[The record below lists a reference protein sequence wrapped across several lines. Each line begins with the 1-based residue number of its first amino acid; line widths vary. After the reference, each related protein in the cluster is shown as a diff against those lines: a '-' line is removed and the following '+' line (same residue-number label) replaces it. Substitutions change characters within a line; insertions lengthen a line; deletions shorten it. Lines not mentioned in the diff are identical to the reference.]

1 LLPLFENARRAAPF
15 LKTCELRLTLAA
27 AETGTA
33 KIVPIFAITYYV
45 VVTPLLRPSPD
56 NRPRW
61 DSDIGVSGKRG
72 SPAMWVP
79 TREEAVAIYARFCQS
94 HYGVNAREKVTSR
107 ATQLGRQGDSD
118 GERIWREVAQEIEK
132 TKPESLPL
140 SWSPQA

>member
-1 LLPLFENARRAAPF
+1 
-15 LKTCELRLTLAA
+15 
-27 AETGTA
+27 
-33 KIVPIFAITYYV
+33 YYV
-45 VVTPLLRPSPD
+45 VVTPLLRASPD

-79 TREEAVAIYARFCQS
+79 TREEAVAIYARFCRS

>member
-1 LLPLFENARRAAPF
+1 
-15 LKTCELRLTLAA
+15 
-27 AETGTA
+27 
-33 KIVPIFAITYYV
+33 
-45 VVTPLLRPSPD
+45 
-56 NRPRW
+56 
-61 DSDIGVSGKRG
+61 
-72 SPAMWVP
+72 MWVP
-79 TREEAVAIYARFCQS
+79 TREEAVAIYARFCLS

>member
-1 LLPLFENARRAAPF
+1 
-15 LKTCELRLTLAA
+15 
-27 AETGTA
+27 
-33 KIVPIFAITYYV
+33 
-45 VVTPLLRPSPD
+45 
-56 NRPRW
+56 
-61 DSDIGVSGKRG
+61 
-72 SPAMWVP
+72 MWVP

-118 GERIWREVAQEIEK
+118 IGREVAQEIEK

>member
-1 LLPLFENARRAAPF
+1 
-15 LKTCELRLTLAA
+15 
-27 AETGTA
+27 
-33 KIVPIFAITYYV
+33 
-45 VVTPLLRPSPD
+45 
-56 NRPRW
+56 
-61 DSDIGVSGKRG
+61 
-72 SPAMWVP
+72 MWVP

-140 SWSPQA
+140 SARATRKGFIVALHRNACATRASPRTAHLWITVSKFFRVRLRNSGNSCSEITESFS